1 MRLQEV
7 AVATAF
13 IVLTGC
19 NSTADQWKSAAA
31 SGGGR
36 IEQAQEIC
44 KGRAAGNF
52 GQVRGGLLVRAITSD
67 SVFRGCMAEQG
78 FVQKP

>member
-1 MRLQEV
+1 MKFQAIGVV
-7 AVATAF
+7 AAVVA
-13 IVLTGC
+13 LSGC
-19 NSTADQWKSAAA
+19 NSTADQWKPAAA
-31 SGGGR
+31 SSGGR

-67 SVFRGCMAEQG
+67 SVYRGCMAEQG